1 MHNAAAFL
9 RIKFAEGTSH
19 DGRSLRATAPF
30 PNMMPLR
37 ILIMEDADFRR
48 VVDGLFKFVLDFL
61 ARFAVEFADD
71 VDGDE

>member
-37 ILIMEDADFRR
+37 HQFMEFPQRDALWASPTYPHYGGR
-48 VVDGLFKFVLDFL
+48 
-61 ARFAVEFADD
+61 
-71 VDGDE
+71 

>member
-30 PNMMPLR
+30 PNVMPLR
-37 ILIMEDADFRR
+37 HQFMEFPQRAAQ
-48 VVDGLFKFVLDFL
+48 LQLSVL
-61 ARFAVEFADD
+61 AAVLCLPL
-71 VDGDE
+71 VGT